1 MKYYFNIVIFIIQYK
16 IMSFKIFDSFQ
27 SSQLNDTG
35 DLIDIKDYHNLSIA
49 ISTSKNIY
57 IGFPPVLKTNILED
71 IDIISS
77 GITINV
83 NYILLSCVSGYALS
97 KLNIN
102 TGIITFF
109 NFFQSE
115 TDTNC
120 PISIFQDTVYIV
132 YPNNYDGVISPYIL
146 ILDLINKE
154 DTNGGPST
162 ESFQMKFFPSFE
174 STTKKYKI
182 SCDIISILNGDEF
195 HLVCCFV
202 KKETI
207 DSQIHYNIYG
217 FVEGNQFLI
226 LSSTIETEINV
237 YKLNN
242 YSLRCVITDKI
253 QDIIIEKTGEEIQI
267 TKLSETNLPNNTF
280 ISYSNVFKFTGSN
293 EGLKIEKNET
303 FHYYYLKKSLT
314 LKKIYGIY
322 NEINDSIILYY

>member
-1 MKYYFNIVIFIIQYK
+1 MLLQHQK
-16 IMSFKIFDSFQ
+16 
-27 SSQLNDTG
+27 
-35 DLIDIKDYHNLSIA
+35 
-49 ISTSKNIY
+49 IY

-77 GITINV
+77 GITINE

-115 TDTNC
+115 TDTNS

-154 DTNGGPST
+154 DTNEDPST

-207 DSQIHYNIYG
+207 DSQINYNIYG

-226 LSSTIETEINV
+226 LI
-237 YKLNN
+237 
-242 YSLRCVITDKI
+242 
-253 QDIIIEKTGEEIQI
+253 
-267 TKLSETNLPNNTF
+267 P
-280 ISYSNVFKFTGSN
+280 
-293 EGLKIEKNET
+293 
-303 FHYYYLKKSLT
+303 
-314 LKKIYGIY
+314 
-322 NEINDSIILYY
+322 